1 MRLNYSN
8 TANIT
13 DMWECIGN
21 IPVMSVKGMCWQC
34 YCDEWQCE
42 SIGNTI
48 VMSVNV
54 LIMLL
59 WWVWMYWICYCDE
72 WQWESIGNVI
82 VMSVNVLVI
91 LFRWLGKYWY
101 VILMS
106 VKVLV
111 CYSDECERSNYSM
124 LLWCVKVLVTLPVLW
139 WVYKESACYSDDY
152 SDYVIVKIVNVLVLL
167 LWWMWM
173 YQ

>member
-21 IPVMSVKGMCWQC
+21 IPVMSVKGMCWQ
-34 YCDEWQCE
+34 
-42 SIGNTI
+42 
-48 VMSVNV
+48 
-54 LIMLL
+54 
-59 WWVWMYWICYCDE
+59 CYCDE

-106 VKVLV
+106 VKVCVMLFWWVWKYWLPGMLFWWMWKYWYVILMSVKVLV
-111 CYSDECERSNYSM
+111 CYADECESSNYSM

-139 WVYKESACYSDDY
+139 WVYKESACYSDECE
-152 SDYVIVKIVNVLVLL
+152 STVLIMS
-167 LWWMWM
+167 LWRLWM
-173 YQ
+173 Y